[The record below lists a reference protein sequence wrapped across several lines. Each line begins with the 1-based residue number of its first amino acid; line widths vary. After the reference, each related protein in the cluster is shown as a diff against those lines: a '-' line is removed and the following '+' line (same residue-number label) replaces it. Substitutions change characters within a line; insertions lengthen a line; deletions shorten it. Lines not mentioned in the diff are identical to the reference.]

1 MSRAQGAPSI
11 RWLEGTDDRF
21 PAQLIHSIFSR
32 KIPEHQGTIFDVTTR
47 WEKPMFIN
55 QRSSVVY
62 SLLADY
68 VRSPSLR
75 HMREQRSLAKLALE
89 IVTKLDQD
97 SSIWKKWE
105 GPRDK
110 VLASAIDCWIPKDD
124 MLAFLN
130 GLPGPALTMTDLEQ
144 RMKAMIEEEYIG
156 DPEPKLEAECLAIYQ
171 AEKDAGTEMA
181 AIIGRL
187 SDYVGAQWQ
196 RLRDEQRAEAERRS
210 EEARLERERR
220 LLSYADCP
228 WTQIK
233 GSKFFYCRKNGRVFQ
248 LKPNNDKS
256 LTLYRV
262 QEVDDAASG
271 DMIGRYRSRGDASKV
286 VAKAAYAPE
295 AFR

>member
-1 MSRAQGAPSI
+1 
-11 RWLEGTDDRF
+11 
-21 PAQLIHSIFSR
+21 
-32 KIPEHQGTIFDVTTR
+32 
-47 WEKPMFIN
+47 MFIN

-75 HMREQRSLAKLALE
+75 HIREQRSLAKLALE

-171 AEKDAGTEMA
+171 AEQEAGTEMA